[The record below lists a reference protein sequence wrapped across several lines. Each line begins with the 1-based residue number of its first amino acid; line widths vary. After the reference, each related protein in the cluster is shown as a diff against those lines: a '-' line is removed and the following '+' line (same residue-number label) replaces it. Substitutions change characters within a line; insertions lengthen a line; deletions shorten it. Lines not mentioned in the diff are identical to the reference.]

1 MPPERL
7 AQSMQKLRL
16 SASHGRSPE
25 YIEDSDDEMRLKS
38 HRKDSKDLERQFE
51 RRKKFYGTKNIRLS
65 LDKPPPLQSTEMNR
79 IASIFAS
86 KFQS

>member
-16 SASHGRSPE
+16 SASHRRSPE
-25 YIEDSDDEMRLKS
+25 YIEGSDDETGLKS
-38 HRKDSKDLERQFE
+38 HGKDSKDLERQFE
-51 RRKKFYGTKNIRLS
+51 RRKKFYGTKNTRLS